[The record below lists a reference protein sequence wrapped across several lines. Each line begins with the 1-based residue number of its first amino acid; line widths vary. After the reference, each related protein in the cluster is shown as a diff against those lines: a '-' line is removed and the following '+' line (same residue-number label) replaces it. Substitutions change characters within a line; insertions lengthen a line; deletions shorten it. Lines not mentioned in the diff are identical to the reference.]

1 MLVSSMTH
9 RCPRSNLIN
18 LFSFKSC
25 HDLSESLKIVSTWMR
40 TSSKARQTIKHLMM
54 RLTWKMPPKGHL
66 ANNGQLPEENSIEEG
81 TFKNE
86 WKTQKPG
93 NLVNLGHQFYQHS
106 SRSLN
111 KLIYFIKETKT
122 SLVFYT
128 DCMRFF
134 NKLHPMNLWPEKFS
148 GVLLFPEMRCVFQAK
163 ARQFTHS
170 NKDFYIMSHMEVE
183 HIRWSIRSC
192 GCLRDNYLTAK

>member
-1 MLVSSMTH
+1 
-9 RCPRSNLIN
+9 
-18 LFSFKSC
+18 
-25 HDLSESLKIVSTWMR
+25 MR

-122 SLVFYT
+122 SLVF
-128 DCMRFF
+128 
-134 NKLHPMNLWPEKFS
+134 LHGLHE
-148 GVLLFPEMRCVFQAK
+148 VFQQAPPSWWTK
-163 ARQFTHS
+163 ICGLKNSLEFCCFRRCDAFFKQKLDNSRTQTKIFTSCHIWKWS
-170 NKDFYIMSHMEVE
+170 TSGEVSGHVDAWEITTWLQNNLNQSESWFPRTLCDVWLPCQKMWRRPLKMS
-183 HIRWSIRSC
+183 C
-192 GCLRDNYLTAK
+192 